1 MTVRVGSAKPGDCP
15 LRIWVNFT
23 RAGKDF
29 PTGNVTLFSDVNLGP
44 TRTRN
49 ECHKRP

>member
-1 MTVRVGSAKPGDCP
+1 
-15 LRIWVNFT
+15 LRWLRQVLGLKWVNFT

-29 PTGNVTLFSDVNLGP
+29 PTGTLFSDVNLGP

-49 ECHKRP
+49 ECHELP

>member
-1 MTVRVGSAKPGDCP
+1 MLRRNGSWP
-15 LRIWVNFT
+15 LWVNFT

-44 TRTRN
+44 TGTRN
-49 ECHKRP
+49 ECH